1 VSNELEGDRERP
13 LRLGGDLLG
22 GVRRRGDLLDGALL
36 GGDLLGGDRL
46 GGDFLGGDRRGD
58 LLVDLLVQEGDLM
71 LTECRGDLERGR
83 LGLSSLLLCA
93 GERDRRV

>member
-13 LRLGGDLLG
+13 LRLGG
-22 GVRRRGDLLDGALL
+22 VRRRGDHLDEAFL

-46 GGDFLGGDRRGD
+46 GGDLLGGDRRGD
-58 LLVDLLVQEGDLM
+58 LVVDLLMKEGDPM
-71 LTECRGDLERGR
+71 LTECRGDLERDR
-83 LGLSSLLLCA
+83 LGVSPLLLRV